1 MLTAAGAAA
10 LLVGSGADVAR
21 AADSAVAPPVEATG
35 TVRTVVVD
43 DVRGAGTTRAAR
55 PTSFHPVSQTRTVV
69 EVGTTAYE
77 VPAGLART
85 ALAGARSGDRA
96 RVRLA
101 RAAGA
106 RTASVVAAAPA
117 GRRAAATAAAA
128 PNIIGTHTL
137 TVLPVYFS
145 AKDSQTQASLKN
157 LADLTA
163 MFWAQQSGGKV
174 DVQTSAR
181 DWKPIASPS
190 SCDYTAI
197 ANAAFAAH
205 GITSGPTLFQHYMIY
220 FPTRG
225 DCGWAGLAYIGAGTL
240 WINGYAYVE
249 VTAHEF
255 GHNLGVGHA
264 NTASCTSGSATVPWA
279 SSCSN
284 NEYNDWIDVMGAGA
298 WANKPGN
305 LNAALA
311 DYLGLASVTK
321 LTAAGT
327 SAVAPAAQVSA
338 NRAVRVDL
346 PGGVPVYVEYRP
358 TGGNDFRQPAWS
370 GVQVRQRV
378 NLGGVYYPSSQLLD
392 MGASSFANPA
402 LPQWAVWPVPG
413 TGLAVKVTDL
423 TADAATVSV
432 VATNGDTS
440 APAAVTP
447 SAPVSGGTVPPAST
461 LAWTA
466 PADGGGAGL
475 ASYALRVDG
484 TLRARVGAAT
494 TTWTLP
500 SLADGSHTVRVDA
513 TDNAGNT
520 STGATV
526 TFTVSSTATAG
537 PPKVVSPAAGA
548 YTGASAT
555 VTWTVDR
562 ATAAA
567 VLVDGTV
574 KATVASGTTSATV
587 TGLADGAHTVAVAA
601 RDTSG
606 ATTATSAGVAVTT
619 DATAPTTPSGL
630 VVAGT
635 KATWTASTDATSGLA
650 GYRVSVD
657 GKAPT
662 TVTTPAV
669 SFTVADGTHTL
680 AVTAVDKAG
689 NASATTTATFV
700 RDATAPTGLTVT
712 SPAAGAVLASTA
724 VTLAWTAATDPQSGI
739 AGYRVTAP
747 GLATPVTVGADV
759 TSYALTLPQGA
770 ATLKVAAL
778 NAAGGVQE
786 QTVKVTVDSLAPAAP
801 GSLVLAKDGTKASW
815 KWTKDGGTA
824 VSFRVVVD
832 GGAAVTATGT
842 SLPLAL
848 APGQH
853 SVTVRAVDAAGSS
866 SAGTS
871 LTGWVDTTAPDA
883 PVLLT
888 PAANGVSGS
897 RTVAVTWTAPTDA
910 ESGLSGYLVA
920 VNGRKLDPL
929 GASATGTS
937 VLATA
942 DGKLTVAVQAVNGA
956 GLVSPA
962 AKVTVVVDT
971 LAPSAPT
978 KLAATS
984 AGVVTWAA
992 PSDRGSAVS
1001 WDVSVDG
1008 ADPVRVTAK
1017 TFTVGEAGEH
1027 SVAVTAVDA
1036 AGNSSAATTVSRW
1049 VDASAPSAPSGLTP
1063 AAGAAVGTRTPTVTW
1078 AAATDDESGVAG
1090 YVVTVNGRTVA
1101 TVGGDVTSA
1110 TVTVPAGAV
1119 TVAVK
1124 AVNLAGV
1131 PGPAGTVSFVVAR

>member
-10 LLVGSGADVAR
+10 LLVASGADVAR
-21 AADSAVAPPVEATG
+21 AADTAVAPPVEVTG

-43 DVRGAGTTRAAR
+43 DIRGAGTARASR
-55 PTSFHPVSQTRTVV
+55 PASFHPVSQTRTVV

-77 VPAGLART
+77 VPANVART
-85 ALAGARSGDRA
+85 ALAGVRSGDRA

-106 RTASVVAAAPA
+106 RTAAVVAAAPT
-117 GRRAAATAAAA
+117 GRRAAAAAAA

-145 AKDSQTQASLKN
+145 GKDSQTQASLKN

-163 MFWAQQSGGKV
+163 IFWAQQSGGKV
-174 DVQTSAR
+174 DVQTAAR
-181 DWKPIASPS
+181 DWKQIASPS

-205 GITSGPTLFQHYMIY
+205 GITSGPTLLQHYMIY

-264 NTASCTSGSATVPWA
+264 NTASCTSGSGAVPWA
-279 SSCSN
+279 STCAN
-284 NEYNDWIDVMGAGA
+284 NEYNDWIDVMGAGS
-298 WANKPGN
+298 WSNKAGN

-311 DYLGLASVTK
+311 DYLGLATVTT

-327 SAVAPAAQVSA
+327 STVAPAAQVTA

-346 PGGVPVYVEYRP
+346 PSGVPVYVEYRP

-378 NLGGVYYPSSQLLD
+378 HLGGVYYPSSQLLD
-392 MGASSFANPA
+392 MGASSFSNPA

-413 TGLAVKVTDL
+413 TGLAVKVTDV

-432 VATNGDTS
+432 VATHGDTS

-447 SAPVSGGTVPPAST
+447 SAPTAGGTVPPAST

-466 PADGGGAGL
+466 PADAGGAGL

-484 TLRARVGAAT
+484 TLRARVGAGT

-500 SLADGSHTVRVDA
+500 SLTDGSHTVRVDT

-537 PPKVVSPAAGA
+537 PPKVLSPAAGA

-555 VTWTVDR
+555 VTWTVDT

-567 VLVDGTV
+567 VLVDGTA
-574 KATVASGTTSATV
+574 KATVASGTTTATV
-587 TGLADGAHTVAVAA
+587 TGLGDGAHTITVAA
-601 RDTSG
+601 RDAGG

-619 DATAPTTPSGL
+619 DATAPTAPTGVVVSGS
-630 VVAGT
+630 
-635 KATWTASTDATSGLA
+635 KATWAASTDATSGLA

-657 GKAPT
+657 GTAPT

-669 SFTVADGTHTL
+669 SVRVTDGSHTL
-680 AVTAVDKAG
+680 AVTALDKAG

-700 RDATAPTGLTVT
+700 RDATAPTGLAIT
-712 SPAAGAVLASTA
+712 SPVAGSVLAGTS
-724 VTLAWTAATDPQSGI
+724 VTLAWAAAADAQSGI

-747 GLATPVTVGADV
+747 GLASPVSLGADA
-759 TSYALTLPQGA
+759 TSYAVTLPQGA
-770 ATLKVAAL
+770 STLKVAAV
-778 NAAGGVQE
+778 NAAGGVLE
-786 QTVKVTVDSLAPAAP
+786 KSVKVTVDSLAPAAP
-801 GSLVLAKDGTKASW
+801 ASLVLAKNGAKASW
-815 KWTKDGGTA
+815 KWSKDGGTA

-832 GGAAVTATGT
+832 DAAEVKVTGT

-848 APGQH
+848 APGRH
-853 SVTVRAVDAAGSS
+853 TVTVRAVDAAGNS

-871 LTGWVDTTAPDA
+871 LSGWVDTTAPQA

-888 PAANGVSGS
+888 PSASGVLGS

-929 GASATGTS
+929 GAAATSTS
-937 VLATA
+937 VLAGA
-942 DGKLTVAVQAVNGA
+942 DGKLTIAVQAVNGA
-956 GLVSPA
+956 GLVGAA

-971 LAPSAPT
+971 LAPATPT

-1001 WDVSVDG
+1001 WNVSVDG
-1008 ADPVRVTAK
+1008 ADPVTVTAK
-1017 TFTVGEAGEH
+1017 TFTVATQGEH
-1027 SVAVTAVDA
+1027 AITVTAVDA
-1036 AGNSSAATTVSRW
+1036 AGNSSAATALTRW

-1063 AAGAAVGTRTPTVTW
+1063 GAGAAVGTRLPTLAWT
-1078 AAATDDESGVAG
+1078 AATDDESGVAG
-1090 YVVTVNGRTVA
+1090 YVVTVNGKTVA

-1110 TVTVPAGAV
+1110 TVPVPAGTV

-1131 PGPAGTVSFVVAR
+1131 AGPAGVVKFVVAR